1 MRQVS
6 NRSLGF
12 KWRCGG
18 ALLLGV
24 LLLTGC
30 GGLHRRVPDEQ
41 ATAQIKPYQAPDAH
55 SAQVY
60 QVLLGEIAGQRGKIP
75 ESVENYLLAAQ
86 SSTDPR
92 VAQRAMQ
99 IALYARDDSSAQ
111 QAAERWLTLEPDNL
125 EPRQALSMLY
135 LRSGRI
141 DDSVTQFDHLI
152 TNTAKGSA
160 DQLYVQIA
168 MLLSRETD
176 KAAALK
182 VMQGLVARHEREPYA
197 QLSLS
202 QLAALAQDLE
212 LAERAALR
220 ALELKPNWN
229 DALVL
234 RARIQA
240 ERGDIKAALAGM
252 RKALALHPKDNELR
266 ISYARLLVQDKRFN
280 EARDQFQ
287 RVARSAPNDADV
299 QYALGLLALDANQP
313 ADATGYFKRLLKLG
327 KHEDE
332 ARYYLGRIAEDKRLY
347 PEALNWYGKVE
358 QGEHQLEAE
367 LRIAALMA
375 KRGDL
380 DAARDRLHAM
390 QEQNPTLASRIILV
404 EGELLVNAQ
413 RLDDAMTLYDQ
424 ALQNEPENNEL
435 LYARALLAEKLG
447 MIDILER
454 DLRDILKREPNNA
467 LALNALGYTFAD
479 RSLRLDEAL
488 ELIKRALTQMPNDPA
503 ILDSMGWVQ
512 FRLGHHSEALK
523 YLRQAYELNDDAEIS
538 AHLIEVLWA
547 TGDKAAARKLG
558 QQAIKADPDNKALKG
573 VLQRIAP

>member
-1 MRQVS
+1 
-6 NRSLGF
+6 
-12 KWRCGG
+12 
-18 ALLLGV
+18 
-24 LLLTGC
+24 
-30 GGLHRRVPDEQ
+30 
-41 ATAQIKPYQAPDAH
+41 
-55 SAQVY
+55 
-60 QVLLGEIAGQRGKIP
+60 
-75 ESVENYLLAAQ
+75 
-86 SSTDPR
+86 
-92 VAQRAMQ
+92 
-99 IALYARDDSSAQ
+99 
-111 QAAERWLTLEPDNL
+111 
-125 EPRQALSMLY
+125 
-135 LRSGRI
+135 
-141 DDSVTQFDHLI
+141 
-152 TNTAKGSA
+152 
-160 DQLYVQIA
+160 
-168 MLLSRETD
+168 
-176 KAAALK
+176 
-182 VMQGLVARHEREPYA
+182 MQGLVARHEREPYA

-202 QLAALAQDLE
+202 QLAALTQNLE

-220 ALELKPNWN
+220 ALELKPNWS

-266 ISYARLLVQDKRFN
+266 INYARLLVQDKRFN

-287 RVARSAPNDADV
+287 RVARAAPNDADV

-358 QGEHQLEAE
+358 QGEHQLDAE

-424 ALQNEPENNEL
+424 ALQKEPENNEL

-454 DLRDILKREPNNA
+454 DLRDILKREPDNA

-503 ILDSMGWVQ
+503 VLDSMGWVQ

>member
-1 MRQVS
+1 MS
-6 NRSLGF
+6 NGSLGF

-18 ALLLGV
+18 AFLLGV

-30 GGLHRRVPDEQ
+30 AGLHRRVPDAQ
-41 ATAQIKPYQAPDAH
+41 ATAQIKPYKAPDAYT
-55 SAQVY
+55 AQVY
-60 QVLLGEIAGQRGKIP
+60 QVLLGEVAGQRGRIP
-75 ESVENYLLAAQ
+75 ESVQNYLQAAQ
-86 SSTDPR
+86 ASTDPR

-99 IALYARDDSSAQ
+99 IALYAHDDSSAQ
-111 QAAERWLTLEPDNL
+111 QAAERWLSLEPDNL

-141 DDSVTQFDHLI
+141 DESVAQFDHLL
-152 TNTAKGSA
+152 NKSAKGSA

-182 VMQGLVARHEREPYA
+182 VMQGLVAKHEREPYA

-202 QLAALAQDLE
+202 QLAALTQNLE
-212 LAERAALR
+212 LAERAARR
-220 ALELKPNWN
+220 ALELKPNWS

-252 RKALALHPKDNELR
+252 RQALALHPKDNELR
-266 ISYARLLVQDKRFN
+266 INYARLLVQDKRFN

-287 RVARSAPNDADV
+287 RVARAAPNDADV
-299 QYALGLLALDANQP
+299 QYALGLLALDANQS

-358 QGEHQLEAE
+358 QGEHQLDAE

-380 DAARDRLHAM
+380 DAARDRLHAI
-390 QEQNPTLASRIILV
+390 QEQNPTLTSRIILV

-413 RLDDAMTLYDQ
+413 RLNDAMTLYDQ
-424 ALQNEPENNEL
+424 ALEKEPENNEL

-447 MIDILER
+447 KIDILER
-454 DLRDILKREPNNA
+454 DLRDILKREPDNA
-467 LALNALGYTFAD
+467 LALNALGYTLAD

-488 ELIKRALTQMPNDPA
+488 ELIKHALTLLPNDPA
-503 ILDSMGWVQ
+503 VLDSMGWVQ

-523 YLRQAYELNDDAEIS
+523 YLRRAYELNDDAEIS
-538 AHLIEVLWA
+538 AHLIEVLW
-547 TGDKAAARKLG
+547 TSGDKAAARKLG

-573 VLQRIAP
+573 VLQRITP

>member
-1 MRQVS
+1 
-6 NRSLGF
+6 LGF
-12 KWRCGG
+12 KWRYGG

-30 GGLHRRVPDEQ
+30 GGLHRQVPDTD
-41 ATAQIKPYQAPDAH
+41 ATVQIKPYKAPDAH

-75 ESVENYLLAAQ
+75 ESVQNYLLAAQ

-141 DDSVTQFDHLI
+141 DESVAQFDYLI
-152 TNTAKGSA
+152 TKSANDNA

-182 VMQGLVARHEREPYA
+182 VMQGLVAKHEREPYA

-202 QLAALAQDLE
+202 QLAALTQNLE

-220 ALELKPNWN
+220 ALELKPNWS

-252 RKALALHPKDNELR
+252 RKALAVHPKDNELR

-287 RVARSAPNDADV
+287 RVARAAPNDADV

-358 QGEHQLEAE
+358 QGEHQLDAE

-424 ALQNEPENNEL
+424 ALQKEPENNEL

-447 MIDILER
+447 KIDILER
-454 DLRDILKREPNNA
+454 DLRDILKREPDNA

-547 TGDKAAARKLG
+547 SGDKAAARKLG